1 MVIKGTTFRH
11 DCNRGGPGQDC
22 FLQRHALRF
31 SAFNEVLP
39 GLIRLS
45 DVDGICEINERILL
59 LESKSSGVKEIPT
72 GQIRL
77 FEAFSK
83 KEDCQSVVI
92 FGDVQTGV
100 FSEMEIFSGGLSLGR
115 KPVSTQDILRRLKEW
130 SVRAKALPEPR

>member
-1 MVIKGTTFRH
+1 MVIEGTTYRH
-11 DCNRGGPGQDC
+11 DCNRGGPGKNC
-22 FLQRHALRF
+22 FLERHALRF

-59 LESKSSGVKEIPT
+59 LEAKSSGVTVTT
-72 GQIRL
+72 GQRRL
-77 FEAFSK
+77 FKAFSK

-100 FSEMEIFSGGLSLGR
+100 FSEMEIFFAGRSLGL

-130 SVRAKALPEPR
+130 SVRAKAHA